1 MRKAKDESDLS
12 QCTFKPK
19 INPPIKKIQDRS
31 RSQDVSSRLYS
42 HAMNKLFRIK
52 SIYEER
58 NSLDQT
64 NEKESKECTFSPRL
78 TNL

>member
-1 MRKAKDESDLS
+1 MRKAKDENDLLE
-12 QCTFKPK
+12 CTFKPK

-78 TNL
+78 SNL